1 MRPSFGPL
9 SKEEMKDYE
18 KWCEENRQR
27 LWWHER
33 HQTQKKAKMEQQASG
48 SNDTELILTTA
59 KTPMRINMNSP
70 AGGVITK
77 DYSQKKPYHPVYHKL
92 PFEGKQPDVHPNI
105 KMSGLKKKTPGS
117 LKLLDSSLP
126 TQESCPKEP
135 IPSTECPDK
144 EESNQRKMTRSFY
157 KSVIDAA
164 WQDQENVYQGN
175 EETKIRKKKIGS

>member
-77 DYSQKKPYHPVYHKL
+77 DYSQKRPYHPVYHKL

-105 KMSGLKKKTPGS
+105 KMSGLKKKNARIFKTIGLEPA
-117 LKLLDSSLP
+117 DARILP
-126 TQESCPKEP
+126 KRT
-135 IPSTECPDK
+135 
-144 EESNQRKMTRSFY
+144 Y
-157 KSVIDAA
+157 
-164 WQDQENVYQGN
+164 
-175 EETKIRKKKIGS
+175 TKHRMPR